1 MLKSVAGDLSFILR
15 TSSLFERYLDVEFLS
30 NYYKKSK
37 YLVQLYSN
45 GGVALDIL
53 KVWQTKPNE
62 CAELDTTT
70 VGLNN

>member
-1 MLKSVAGDLSFILR
+1 MLKSVAGDLAFILR
-15 TSSLFERYLDVEFLS
+15 TSGLFERYLDVEFLS

-53 KVWQTKPNE
+53 KV
-62 CAELDTTT
+62 
-70 VGLNN
+70 